1 VSWSIRS
8 SRRIEMFPVGA
19 AVRVIAA
26 INYGGGTSTL
36 NGKIGVVKRR
46 LSARAAGVA
55 LEDQPKDILW
65 FFDRELALLEDG
77 C

>member
-1 VSWSIRS
+1 
-8 SRRIEMFPVGA
+8 MFPVGSV
-19 AVRVIAA
+19 VRVCKA

-36 NGKIGVVKRR
+36 NGKIGTVKSR

-65 FFDRELALLEDG
+65 FFDRELVLADET